1 MMGLGCPAHALVP
14 AITVVQA
21 DRDRAA
27 RQAAEA
33 AAAEKQAQVLA
44 AQQRAAQEKAARDA
58 ADARQKADQVQPPP
72 KTEVYSA
79 RLMEYDGSGNRGDER
94 RAWASASCPRVHS
107 S

>member
-1 MMGLGCPAHALVP
+1 MKYDAVSPMMGLGCPAHALVP

-58 ADARQKADQVQPPP
+58 ADAAKGGPSSAASQDRGVLCASYGIRRQ
-72 KTEVYSA
+72 
-79 RLMEYDGSGNRGDER
+79 RER
-94 RAWASASCPRVHS
+94 WR
-107 S
+107 